1 MPEIDYDT
9 VALCWFVLALGGYH
23 MLAARRPLERHSIV
37 GAVQAQRIAWMRNM
51 AVRDNRTLD
60 AILLQNLSQGNAFF
74 ASTSV
79 IAIGGLAALM
89 GTGDRL
95 GLLLEKLPYV
105 AHAPPSVWETK
116 IALLMVI
123 FIYAFFKFAWAFRL
137 SHYTAIMIGAT
148 PLPEPSNASACDE
161 HSALTARLL
170 GIAAEHTNNGIR
182 SFYYAIAALAWFIHP
197 LLFMAATAW
206 VLVILVR
213 RDFFS
218 RALRALAA
226 ARR

>member
-1 MPEIDYDT
+1 MPEIDLD
-9 VALCWFVLALGGYH
+9 AIAICWFVLAIGGYRI
-23 MLAARRPLERHSIV
+23 LAARVPLERRSIV
-37 GAVQAQRIAWMRNM
+37 GAVQKHRIAWMRNM

-60 AILLQNLSQGNAFF
+60 AILLQSLSQGNAFF

-79 IAIGGLAALM
+79 IAVGGLAALI

-95 GLLLEKLPYV
+95 RVLFEKLPYV
-105 AHAPPSVWETK
+105 AQAPPSMWEMK
-116 IALLMVI
+116 IALLMAI

-137 SHYTAIMIGAT
+137 SHYTAILIGST
-148 PLPEPSNASACDE
+148 PIPQPSNTSECDD
-161 HSALTARLL
+161 HAALTARLL

-206 VLVILVR
+206 VLLILIR

-218 RALRALAA
+218 RALRTLAA
-226 ARR
+226 AHR